1 MRSLFINSFDTAV
14 NANYIFSLA
23 KPTFSEKGN
32 FWKLVEEKMLDHL
45 QDFLTVMEDEKISG
59 AIESLVYDTDDQTSA
74 KQSEAKINPAGF
86 LIWVTG

>member
-1 MRSLFINSFDTAV
+1 
-14 NANYIFSLA
+14 
-23 KPTFSEKGN
+23 
-32 FWKLVEEKMLDHL
+32 MLDHL

-59 AIESLVYDTDDQTSA
+59 AIESLAYDTDDQTSA